1 MIIKSFEIKK
11 NLKKNVNIYLFY
23 GPNNG
28 LIEDLINEDLKPIF
42 SENLYNHE
50 ETEILSDPDN
60 FKQKIFNKSF
70 FETSKLIII
79 NRVTDKLLN
88 LIQEISEIKID
99 DLKIILKSGNLDK
112 KSKLRN
118 FFEKNENL
126 IITPCYEDTLQSL
139 LFVAQKILVKNKIKI
154 STQNINYIVEKSKGN
169 RINLKND
176 LEKIIQYSKPNVPIE
191 FNHLLKLTTSS
202 TDYAISELTDQ
213 CLAKN
218 IKKTLKILNEN
229 NSSSEDNILILKSFL
244 FKLKRLKKL
253 KEELDGKR
261 SVDQVIASYRPP
273 IFWKDKEIVKK
284 QLKIWSLK
292 KINFLIKKINNL
304 ELQTKKDPQISDY
317 LVNNLIIESLDVSN
331 NLI

>member
-1 MIIKSFEIKK
+1 MIIKSYEIKK
-11 NLKKNVNIYLFY
+11 NLKENVSIYLFY

-42 SENLYNHE
+42 SKNLYNYE
-50 ETEILSDPDN
+50 EIEILSDINN

-70 FETSKLIII
+70 FETDKLIII
-79 NRVTDKLLN
+79 NRATDKLLN
-88 LIQEISEIKID
+88 LIKEISEVKID
-99 DLKIILKSGNLDK
+99 DLKLIFKSGNLDR

-118 FFEKNENL
+118 FFEKNKNL
-126 IITPCYEDTLQSL
+126 IIIPCYEDTLQSL
-139 LFVAQKILVKNKIKI
+139 LFIAQKILAKNKIKV
-154 STQNINYIVEKSKGN
+154 STQNINYIIEKSKGN

-176 LEKIIQYSKPNVPIE
+176 LEKIIQYSKPNIPIE
-191 FNHLLKLTTSS
+191 FDHILKLTTSS

-244 FKLKRLKKL
+244 FKLKRLKNL
-253 KEELDGKR
+253 KEKLNSEKNPDH
-261 SVDQVIASYRPP
+261 VITSYKPP

-284 QLKIWSLK
+284 QLKIWSLS
-292 KINFLIKKINNL
+292 KINFLIKKINKL
-304 ELQTKKDPQISDY
+304 ELQTKKDPLISKY
-317 LVNNLIIESLDVSN
+317 LINNLIVESLEVSN
-331 NLI
+331 N